1 MHQKVHHG
9 ALMHRPWCI
18 KCIKPIT
25 PHHPQKARPIMASI
39 TQRGDTWF
47 AQVRIKQQGVV
58 VFSESKTFPTR
69 AMAESWAQRLEQ
81 KVKTDG
87 VAATAHRQTT
97 VGELIIAHLAYQQK
111 LRPLGRSTIHNHETT
126 AQAFAKVRLAELT
139 ARHVTDFALKRRAE
153 GVLPATILA
162 NLSPLSAAVHAAP
175 WALGIPIDPA
185 PVDIAI
191 KKLKEAGAIGK
202 SRQVIRL
209 VAQDE
214 ERALLAEFARRN
226 VHYQTTIDMVL
237 VYKMALALP
246 RRAGELTRIRWAD
259 VDFKR
264 RTVTIR
270 DVKHPR
276 RKVGNDQVV
285 PLLGAAFTLLDE
297 IPKLEERIFPY
308 NTGSLTAAFE
318 RARDRI
324 AATGMPAIKDLRF
337 HDLRHTGITQLFWAG
352 LKIEEVA
359 QVSGHTNWAQLK
371 RYTHIRPEDV
381 HRRFDALA
389 GALGKAKR

>member
-1 MHQKVHHG
+1 
-9 ALMHRPWCI
+9 
-18 KCIKPIT
+18 
-25 PHHPQKARPIMASI
+25 MASI
-39 TQRGDTWF
+39 TQRGDAWF

-69 AMAESWAQRLEQ
+69 GMAESWAQRLEQ
-81 KVKTDG
+81 KVKAEG
-87 VAATAHRQTT
+87 VAAVAHRHTT
-97 VGELIIAHLAYQQK
+97 VGELILAHLEYQQK

-126 AQAFAKVRLAELT
+126 AQAFAKVRLADLT
-139 ARHVTDFALKRRAE
+139 ARHVTDFVLKRRAE
-153 GVLPATILA
+153 GVSPATILA

-175 WALGIPIDPA
+175 YAHGIQLDPL
-185 PVDIAI
+185 PVDLAI

-202 SRQVIRL
+202 SREVIRL

-214 ERALLAEFARRN
+214 EQALLAEFTRRN
-226 VHYQTTIDMVL
+226 AHHQTTIDMVL

-264 RTVTIR
+264 RTLIIR

-285 PLLGAAFTLLDE
+285 PLLPQAFTLLDQ
-297 IPKLEERIFPY
+297 IPKLEARIFPY
-308 NTGSLTAAFE
+308 NTGSMEAAFE

-324 AATGMPAIKDLRF
+324 AVTGMPAIKDLRF

-381 HRRFDALA
+381 HRRWDTLT
-389 GALGKAKR
+389 RVQT